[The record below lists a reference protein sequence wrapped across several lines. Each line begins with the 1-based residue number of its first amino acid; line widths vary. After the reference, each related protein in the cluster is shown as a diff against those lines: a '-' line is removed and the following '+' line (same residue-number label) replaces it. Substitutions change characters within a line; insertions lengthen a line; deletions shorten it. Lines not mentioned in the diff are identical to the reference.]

1 MPLFKIDFQKVSQIG
16 FKEDGFGK
24 EAKLRDFLASENNLE
39 LLLGIRFL
47 AKEYPTS
54 DGGFIDT
61 LGIDENNAPVIIE
74 YKWKENDEAFT
85 QVFSYSS
92 WLTKNKPHFQLLVKD
107 KLGENIDINW
117 DEKRLI
123 LVAQGF
129 SKRVKAAVQEVDIV
143 ELITYGLYEGDILHV
158 ETEYEPTSKKRIRR
172 VDHEQRGDR
181 EGDFGLEYHMQITSP
196 DMQKLAQEL
205 RQKILLLPSVE
216 EKLGQKT
223 GITYRTTKSFAR
235 LEFRGTWIQVLL
247 RDPSYPEDTQ
257 RLIKDITS
265 NEWGYSGMFRF
276 TSETNVNYLLDLIK
290 ASYNSTL

>member
-1 MPLFKIDFQKVSQIG
+1 MPIFKIDSNKVKQIG
-16 FKEDGFGK
+16 FNEDGFGK

-61 LGIDENNAPVIIE
+61 LGLDENNAPVIIE

-107 KLGENIDINW
+107 KLGENIEINW

-123 LVAQGF
+123 LIAQGF

-143 ELITYGLYEGDILHV
+143 ELITYGLYEGDILHI
-158 ETEYEPTSKKRIRR
+158 ETEYEPTSKKHTKR
-172 VDHEQRGDR
+172 VNHEQGDHK
-181 EGDFGLEYHMQITSP
+181 EEDYGLEYHMQITSP
-196 DMQKLAQEL
+196 EMQKLAQEL

-216 EKLGQKT
+216 EKLNQKT
-223 GITYRTTKSFAR
+223 GISYRTTKSFTR

-247 RDPSYPEDTQ
+247 RDPVYPEDTKH
-257 RLIKDITS
+257 LVKDITS
-265 NEWGYSGMFRF
+265 NEWGYLGMFKF
-276 TSETNVNYLLDLIK
+276 TPETDVNYLFDLIK